1 VGVFNEYMTWAA
13 FLLYIEGRV
22 AAEDFAEVLRLTTA
36 TMEGSRRFQRFGLF
50 ARQLLRLYHERT
62 PGSRV
67 PALYPAILEWA
78 ARQ

>member
-1 VGVFNEYMTWAA
+1 
-13 FLLYIEGRV
+13 
-22 AAEDFAEVLRLTTA
+22 VLRLTTA

-50 ARQLLRLYHERT
+50 ARELLRLYHERT
-62 PGSRV
+62 PGTRV